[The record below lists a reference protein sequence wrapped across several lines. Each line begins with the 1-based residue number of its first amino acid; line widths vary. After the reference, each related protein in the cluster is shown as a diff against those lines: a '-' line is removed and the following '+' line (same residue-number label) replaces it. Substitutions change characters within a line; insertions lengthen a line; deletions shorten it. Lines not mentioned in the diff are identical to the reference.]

1 MARTDWLMADIVWVG
16 RLLGAP
22 GPFEGNLITARR
34 PSAGN
39 MQPAQYRETS
49 PIPEQGPGPW
59 PILTEFN
66 V

>member
-49 PIPEQGPGPW
+49 PILED
-59 PILTEFN
+59 LK